1 MRMMVRTLTMMMMT
15 MMLAEWVVV
24 LVCAGDDGEDDGD
37 DDGDDNVD
45 VDKCPSGRHQPP
57 THKPC
62 NPKALKARKTND
74 RNPWLAQTYPRSA
87 SLLLHCSTAT
97 VVGCE
102 ACIDKSKSAFSHPE
116 ALHACP
122 ARTVARLCRRNCFC
136 FYVCFPVN
144 ICSFSHYTV

>member
-1 MRMMVRTLTMMMMT
+1 MMMMT
-15 MMLAEWVVV
+15 MILAEWVVV

-57 THKPC
+57 
-62 NPKALKARKTND
+62 NPQTLQSEGPESTQNERQKSMASTNLSSLCLS
-74 RNPWLAQTYPRSA
+74 LAP
-87 SLLLHCSTAT
+87 LLNGY
-97 VVGCE
+97 GCGVRGVHRQVQV
-102 ACIDKSKSAFSHPE
+102 CILPFSHPE